1 MQDHPWEPQR
11 VAVVVNPIKA
21 LADVARDSVIIACRK
36 AGWADP
42 VFYETEA
49 DDPGFS
55 MARRAVEQGADV
67 VLAAGGDGTIRA
79 VGESLAGGDV
89 PLGLVPLGTG
99 NLLARNLEADLA
111 DPHHSVDVALFGSER
126 SIDTVVMHLETAD
139 GRTEDHRFLVMGGAG
154 FDAQIMADTKDNLK
168 DLVGWAA
175 YAEAGARHLFSG
187 PRWARFSLDGGPW
200 VSRLVRSVM
209 ICNCGELT
217 EGIVLVPNAK
227 LDDGFLDLVVMTP
240 RSVVGW
246 LRMMAKVV
254 LQHRHEPPVI
264 DYYSGKTVRVEFHEP
279 IESEVDGDPLG
290 DVKAFETTIDHR
302 SLKVRVPPSQAD
314 DAGIRQRDP
323 ARGA

>member
-126 SIDTVVMHLETAD
+126 SIDTVVMHLELSLI
-139 GRTEDHRFLVMGGAG
+139 H
-154 FDAQIMADTKDNLK
+154 I
-168 DLVGWAA
+168 
-175 YAEAGARHLFSG
+175 SS
-187 PRWARFSLDGGPW
+187 PRD
-200 VSRLVRSVM
+200 
-209 ICNCGELT
+209 
-217 EGIVLVPNAK
+217 
-227 LDDGFLDLVVMTP
+227 
-240 RSVVGW
+240 
-246 LRMMAKVV
+246 
-254 LQHRHEPPVI
+254 
-264 DYYSGKTVRVEFHEP
+264 
-279 IESEVDGDPLG
+279 
-290 DVKAFETTIDHR
+290 
-302 SLKVRVPPSQAD
+302 
-314 DAGIRQRDP
+314 
-323 ARGA
+323 